1 MNIQDQS
8 FKITEIF
15 EREIREICQPLFRQ
29 SDINYFHFCTF
40 YDDGNAF
47 TLVTN
52 ARWHDYFYK
61 QDFQHHSQHFI
72 EEGYCL
78 TKARPSYAREV
89 HDARNLFN
97 IDNDPEEKHDLGD
110 VDQPTFNKL
119 FQRIEYYRTTQL
131 MDPMKTASMS
141 VKQKNHGR
149 GIMETG
155 DGTFA
160 LTTYDEAD
168 EFYNRK

>member
-1 MNIQDQS
+1 MS
-8 FKITEIF
+8 VSKF
-15 EREIREICQPLFRQ
+15 
-29 SDINYFHFCTF
+29 S
-40 YDDGNAF
+40 
-47 TLVTN
+47 
-52 ARWHDYFYK
+52 
-61 QDFQHHSQHFI
+61 HHRKVN
-72 EEGYCL
+72 GWL
-78 TKARPSYAREV
+78 RTP
-89 HDARNLFN
+89 
-97 IDNDPEEKHDLGD
+97 EKHDLGD